1 MNCENN
7 IKLFRIGIF
16 LWQSWKYYS
25 NIGNM
30 NVLFIIIS
38 NYVAVIYGWDFFF
51 LPGKKKICMHGVI

>member
-1 MNCENN
+1 MNCKNN

-38 NYVAVIYGWDFFF
+38 NYVAVIYGWDFF
-51 LPGKKKICMHGVI
+51 